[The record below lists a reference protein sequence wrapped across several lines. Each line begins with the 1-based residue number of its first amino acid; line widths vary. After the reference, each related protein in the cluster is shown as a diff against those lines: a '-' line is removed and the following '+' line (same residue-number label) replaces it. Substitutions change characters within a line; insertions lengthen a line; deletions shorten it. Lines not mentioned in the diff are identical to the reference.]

1 MKFPKINKQPKRTV
15 GMPKLSGGVNLRD
28 AVTLVNDNQLTA
40 CQNMWYKDGIL
51 KTRPGLSTNP
61 NMKYD
66 VFLKYEECDGK
77 PLDIYMSKNGLIYRL
92 YQFRASGSAN
102 STLSD
107 GSPCEVSAS
116 HNGFFWVSRVNI
128 IPLPE
133 INDGGISFATQFKN
147 KIYVYTTNRNIYTM
161 VIDPEENNP
170 QWLKVTEDEIY
181 KPLILTHCKPTGKPR
196 PSQGELLEN
205 GAVMFE
211 GYNLLGNYY
220 RMQWST
226 YNNSIA
232 YQTSESDSTRM
243 HTMVYGLLHSV
254 KDFPGK
260 TVTAKITNKYGTV
273 YTHSLT
279 IQDVSGW
286 QFETT
291 DRGDDIYL
299 AVFGT
304 MLAFVSSPGQLS
316 YARVT
321 ENDYVRDNMEITAP
335 CPNDAKNLEKVFGM
349 RQAIWFGGDA
359 LGISGGTRLF
369 LGGNVNAGEESL
381 VQWSGLNKP
390 TYFPEN
396 GYAYVGNSTQR
407 VTAFGRQSDTLV
419 IFKEREIFYTQYTRN
434 ANITADN
441 LINQSVVDYTAS
453 NVYFPMIQLHSTI
466 GCDCPNTVQLCRN
479 FLVWANSDGNV
490 YTLRSENQYSE
501 RNIYCVSDMVSR
513 SLKECDIKNAYSADF
528 DGHYFLF
535 CGGRAY
541 VMNYESY
548 GYVYANSYNKT
559 DDAQLMIPWWIW
571 DIPYDADYLW
581 NKGVFVVAD
590 NLFVVLYNADGYISK
605 FYACIFSEYTDYDE
619 DPDGN
624 KTTITS
630 SFTTKIFDFSSPH
643 TNKNVP
649 LVNINFG
656 NNGGVPIK
664 VSFITEQVVE
674 CGETVILS
682 ESNDDEYSPEYV
694 HNRQFH
700 PCVRPI
706 NRIGVK
712 ADSDGRMS
720 VNSISIDYR
729 LLGGAK

>member
-66 VFLKYEECDGK
+66 IFLKYEECDGK

-116 HNGFFWVSRVNI
+116 HDGFFWVSRVNI

-147 KIYVYTTNRNIYTM
+147 KIYVYTQNRNIYTM
-161 VIDPEENNP
+161 KIDPTENNP
-170 QWLKVTEDEIY
+170 QWFRVTQNEIY
-181 KPLILTHCKPTGKPR
+181 VPTVYAHCVCAT
-196 PSQGELLEN
+196 N
-205 GAVMFE
+205 GDGGFE
-211 GYNLLGNYY
+211 GTHIEGLNLLGNRFKMVY
-220 RMQWST
+220 ST
-226 YNNSIA
+226 VNKKLLKASDENSSHQMA
-232 YQTSESDSTRM
+232 YTVPFSAEEGAVDRVESD
-243 HTMVYGLLHSV
+243 L
-254 KDFPGK
+254 
-260 TVTAKITNKYGTV
+260 TVKITLKNGYV
-273 YTHSLT
+273 VTHNLKRDGAEWWEEEFRSDGLKMGAGK
-279 IQDVSGW
+279 IG
-286 QFETT
+286 
-291 DRGDDIYL
+291 G
-299 AVFGT
+299 
-304 MLAFVSSPGQLS
+304 GQLLITFWDS
-316 YARVT
+316 TDGIGKVKASDFI
-321 ENDYVRDNMEITAP
+321 EDNMEITAP

-396 GYAYVGNSTQR
+396 GNAYVGDTAQK
-407 VTAFGRQSDTLV
+407 VTAFGRQNDTLV

-434 ANITADN
+434 TNINADN

-466 GCDCPNTVQLCRN
+466 GCNCPNTVQLCRN

-513 SLKECDIKNAYSADF
+513 SLKECDIKNSYSADF

-581 NKGVFVVAD
+581 NKGVFVVED

-605 FYACIFSEYTDYDE
+605 FYACIFSEYTNYDE

-656 NNGGVPIK
+656 NNGGVPIR

-700 PCVRPI
+700 PCVRPV

>member
-66 VFLKYEECDGK
+66 IFLKYEECDGK
-77 PLDIYMSKNGLIYRL
+77 PLDIYMKKNGLIYRL
-92 YQFRASGSAN
+92 YQFMASGSAN

-116 HNGFFWVSRVNI
+116 HDGFFWVSRVNI

-170 QWLKVTEDEIY
+170 QWAKLSEEDMYI
-181 KPLILTHCKPTGKPR
+181 PLVATNCKYIPNTIFPTA
-196 PSQGELLEN
+196 ETVAAN
-205 GAVMFE
+205 GTMIE
-211 GYNLLGNYY
+211 GYNLLSGKY
-220 RMQWST
+220 RMIFST
-226 YNNSIA
+226 VNREYCK
-232 YQTSESDSTRM
+232 SDPTGTHPM
-243 HTMVYGLLHSV
+243 WYALLHSTHG
-254 KDFPGK
+254 KEYSGK
-260 TVTAKITNKYGTV
+260 TVVVKIKNKSGTLV
-273 YTHSLT
+273 THSITRSQGEATGWEYESDFQSDGLKMKLFCQS
-279 IQDVSGW
+279 IQFVNSN
-286 QFETT
+286 
-291 DRGDDIYL
+291 
-299 AVFGT
+299 GT
-304 MLAFVSSPGQLS
+304 AFV
-316 YARVT
+316 T
-321 ENDYVRDNMEITAP
+321 EDDYVENNMEVIAP

-381 VQWSGLNKP
+381 VQWSGLNNP

-419 IFKEREIFYTQYTRN
+419 IFKEREIFYTQYMRN

-513 SLKECDIKNAYSADF
+513 SLKECDIKNSYSADF

-619 DPDGN
+619 DPDGEE
-624 KTTITS
+624 KTITS

-656 NNGGVPIK
+656 NNGGVPIR

-674 CGETVILS
+674 CGEIVILS

-700 PCVRPI
+700 PCVRPV